1 MRHRYRIQTR
11 GIGPIAF
18 DIIQMLADGVATVLP
33 SNTLMSCARE
43 ITAATDLIIS

>member
-18 DIIQMLADGVATVLP
+18 DIIQMQAYGVATVLP
-33 SNTLMSCARE
+33 SVTLMACVRE
-43 ITAATDLIIS
+43 ITAAIDLTHS